1 MPSSLIEVRR
11 NYSEAEE
18 VQLIDAVHE
27 ALVEAFKIPEEDKDV
42 RLISYAPHRF
52 SHRPGLSQPEFFTLV
67 SIDCF
72 TGRSTDAKR
81 ALYAAV
87 VGRLSD
93 LGIPRDH
100 ITVVLREIPTENWGI
115 RGGQAACDVNLGFNV
130 NV

>member
-11 NYSEAEE
+11 SYSEAEE
-18 VQLIDAVHE
+18 AQLIDAVHG
-27 ALVEAFKIPEEDKDV
+27 ALVEAFKIPEEDKHV

-52 SHRPGLSQPEFFTLV
+52 SHRPGLSQPECFTLV

-72 TGRSTDAKR
+72 TGRSKDAKR

-87 VGRLSD
+87 VARLSD

-100 ITVVLREIPTENWGI
+100 ITVLLREIPMENWSI
-115 RGGQAACDVNLGFNV
+115 RGGQAACDVNLGFDV